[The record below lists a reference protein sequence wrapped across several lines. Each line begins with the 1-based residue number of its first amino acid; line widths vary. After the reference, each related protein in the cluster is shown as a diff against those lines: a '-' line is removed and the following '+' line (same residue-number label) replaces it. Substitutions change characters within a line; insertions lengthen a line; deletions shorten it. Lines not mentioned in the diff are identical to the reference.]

1 MLVVALTFFFYQN
14 LLASEIENYIKPVT
28 DITLGIGALIG
39 LLGGLKIYFNSQKG
53 EEDITGDIWG
63 LFSAA
68 FLLVISSLLIKVF
81 LGFA

>member
-14 LLASEIENYIKPVT
+14 LLASEIANYIKPVT

-39 LLGGLKIYFNSQKG
+39 LLGGLKIYFDSQKG
-53 EEDITGDIWG
+53 DEEITGAIWG

-68 FLLVISSLLIKVF
+68 VLLVISSLVVKVF
-81 LGFA
+81 LGFY